1 MAGIASATN
10 ARAAIETARMA
21 ALRTAIQRD
30 QSAVSSGRA
39 LAAGSDDPAASARL
53 DRIAAARTDSAA
65 WADNLELV
73 ADWAAQRDA
82 SLAEATA
89 ILDRAR
95 ELVSAGLS
103 GTASTEARIAGATE
117 LAQLA
122 ATLRGLPANE
132 TLFAPGTSGT
142 LTIPTGPTASV
153 TLSVDLAAT
162 LPAPD
167 LLDQAAAALR
177 IDDGAARAAA
187 GATIIAALTNAAN
200 HVVEARALT
209 GGIAGAASARSD
221 GLTVQDIALAEEQAE
236 LGETDIAAAI
246 ARIQAHQLT
255 LDAAQALFARINRS
269 TLFDLLR

>member
-1 MAGIASATN
+1 MVGIASANT
-10 ARAAIETARMA
+10 ARAAIETARMS

-39 LAAGSDDPAASARL
+39 LAAGSDNPAAAARL
-53 DRIAAARTDSAA
+53 DRIATERTESAA

-73 ADWAAQRDA
+73 ADWAAQRDT
-82 SLAEATA
+82 SLGEATA

-95 ELVSAGLS
+95 ELISAGLS

-122 ATLRGLPANE
+122 TTLRALPANE
-132 TLFAPGTSGT
+132 TLFAPGTTGT

-153 TLSVDLAAT
+153 TLSIDLAAT
-162 LPAPD
+162 LPSPGQ
-167 LLDQAAAALR
+167 LDQAAAALR
-177 IDDGAARAAA
+177 IDDGAARAAS
-187 GATIIAALTNAAN
+187 GATVIAALTNAAN
-200 HVVEARALT
+200 HVTEQRAVT
-209 GGIAGAASARSD
+209 GGIAGAASARID
-221 GLTVQDIALAEEQAE
+221 GLAVQDIALAEEQAE

>member
-10 ARAAIETARMA
+10 ARATIETARMA

-30 QSAVSSGRA
+30 QSAVSTGRS
-39 LAAGSDDPAASARL
+39 LAAGSDDPAAAARL

-65 WADNLELV
+65 WANNLDLV
-73 ADWAAQRDA
+73 ASWAAQRDA
-82 SLAEATA
+82 SLGEATA

-103 GTASTEARIAGATE
+103 GTASTEARIAGAAE

-122 ATLRGLPANE
+122 TTLRGLPANE

-142 LTIPTGPTASV
+142 LTIPTGPTATV

-162 LPAPD
+162 LPSPD
-167 LLDQAAAALR
+167 LLDQAAAMLR

-187 GATIIAALTNAAN
+187 GATVIAALTSAAN
-200 HVVEARALT
+200 HVIEHRALT
-209 GGIAGAASARSD
+209 GSIANAAAAHNN